1 MKLQSDYY
9 IEKDTLWIAK
19 DLLGKYIFTQ
29 LKHGE
34 ICAAVITETEA
45 YLGADDKGSH
55 AWNNKRTQRTE
66 TMYKK
71 GGISYIYLC
80 YGIHHL
86 FNVVTSHENI
96 PHAVLIRGV
105 FPVKGIANME
115 KRLNK
120 KPAQHL
126 NGPGKFTKAMG
137 ITTRYNNTD
146 LSGNIIWI
154 EDQDMQFDEDEIMVT
169 PRIGIDYAGKD
180 ALLPYRF
187 VVKSENSIESKLQ
200 KSRKR

>member
-1 MKLQSDYY
+1 MKLQQNYY
-9 IEKDTLWIAK
+9 TERDTLWIAR
-19 DLLGKYIFTQ
+19 DLLGKHIYTH
-29 LKHGE
+29 LKEGE
-34 ICAAVITETEA
+34 ICSAVITETEA
-45 YLGADDKGSH
+45 YLGTTDKGSH
-55 AWNNKRTQRTE
+55 AWNNRRTNRTE

-105 FPVKGIANME
+105 FPVQGIACIE
-115 KRLNK
+115 KRLKK
-120 KPAQHL
+120 KPALHL

-137 ITTRYNNTD
+137 ITTLHNNTSLTGD
-146 LSGNIIWI
+146 TIWI
-154 EDQDMQFDEDEIMVT
+154 EDRNMRFEQEEILIT

-180 ALLPYRF
+180 ALLPYRY
-187 VVKSENSIESKLQ
+187 VIKNEKIMIDKLKQ
-200 KSRKR
+200 L

>member
-1 MKLQSDYY
+1 MKLQQNYY
-9 IEKDTLWIAK
+9 TERDTLWIAR
-19 DLLGKYIFTQ
+19 DLLGKHIYTQ
-29 LKHGE
+29 LKEGE
-34 ICAAVITETEA
+34 ICSAVITETEA
-45 YLGADDKGSH
+45 YLGTTDKGSH
-55 AWNNKRTQRTE
+55 AWNNRRTTRTE

-96 PHAVLIRGV
+96 PHAILIRGV
-105 FPVKGIANME
+105 FPVQGIACME

-137 ITTRYNNTD
+137 ITTLYNNISLLGDT
-146 LSGNIIWI
+146 IWI
-154 EDQDMQFDEDEIMVT
+154 EDQNMKFEQDEIMIT

-187 VVKSENSIESKLQ
+187 VIKNEKIMIDKLKQ
-200 KSRKR
+200 Y

>member
-1 MKLQSDYY
+1 MKLQQKYY
-9 IEKDTLWIAK
+9 IERDTLWIAR
-19 DLLGKYIFTQ
+19 DLLGKHIFTQ
-29 LKHGE
+29 LKDGE
-34 ICAAVITETEA
+34 ICSAVITETEA
-45 YLGADDKGSH
+45 YMGATDKGSH
-55 AWNNKRTQRTE
+55 AWNNRRTNRTE
-66 TMYKK
+66 IMYKN

-105 FPVKGIANME
+105 FPVQGIAYME

-120 KPAQHL
+120 KPAKHL

-137 ITTRYNNTD
+137 ITTQYNNTSLLGD
-146 LSGNIIWI
+146 TIWI
-154 EDQDMQFDEDEIMVT
+154 EDRNIQFGQDEILAT

-187 VVKSENSIESKLQ
+187 VIKSEKMMIDKLKQ
-200 KSRKR
+200 C